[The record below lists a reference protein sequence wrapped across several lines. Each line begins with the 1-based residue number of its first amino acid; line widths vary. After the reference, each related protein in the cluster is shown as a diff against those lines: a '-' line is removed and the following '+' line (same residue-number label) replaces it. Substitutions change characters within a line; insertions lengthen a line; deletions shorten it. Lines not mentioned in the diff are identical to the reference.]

1 MKGNYLYIETY
12 GCQMNDYD
20 SQRILNATGMELTT
34 DPNKADI
41 IIINT
46 CAIRQKADQ
55 KALSSLG
62 KFKKLKEQKPD
73 ILVGMAGCVAQL
85 YGEKL
90 LERAPYL
97 DFVLGPR
104 AIPKLPEIIAEL
116 EIEHTRIV
124 ETSYDIEEPFDVLP
138 HHEENKV
145 TSFLSI
151 QQGCN
156 KLCTYCIVP
165 TVRGKEINRP
175 VDQIITEAKYLVNKG
190 VKEITLIGQTV
201 NSWKYEGLKFS
212 DILNIIGEMES
223 LSRIRFTTSYPRD
236 VTKKMINSM
245 KNNSKVCRHIHL
257 PVQSGSNRI
266 LSSMNRTYTKEWY
279 VDIVDRLRDNIPD
292 IAISSDIIVAF
303 PGESEKDFEM
313 TIDLLDRIQFNTCF
327 SFKYSPRP
335 GTPASE
341 MKDKIDAEIASNR
354 LSVLQELQR
363 KITYKKNQTRINLT
377 EEVLVEGKSKKNPNS
392 YMGRTTQNRIVN
404 FISDKDLTGQLINV
418 KITEGFQ
425 NSLLGTI
432 I

>member
-116 EIEHTRIV
+116 EIGHTRIV

-245 KNNSKVCRHIHL
+245 RNNSKVCRHIHL

>member
-175 VDQIITEAKYLVNKG
+175 VDQIIAEAKYLVNKG

>member
-116 EIEHTRIV
+116 EIGHTRIV

-245 KNNSKVCRHIHL
+245 RNNSKVCRHIHL

-341 MKDKIDAEIASNR
+341 MKDKIGAEIASNR

>member
-34 DPNKADI
+34 DPDKADI

-62 KFKKLKEQKPD
+62 KFKKLKERKPD

-377 EEVLVEGKSKKNPNS
+377 EEVLVEGKSKKNLNS